1 MITIQLTFDAAE
13 KAIKT
18 LQFFE
23 SLNHNKTD
31 KDTLVSLTPLPTVEV
46 HTRIR
51 KKAETESKPV
61 ETESKPVETDWKNC
75 IYKEEEQYTTHEDLK
90 RFVQQEMLPV
100 LTQGEVMAY
109 MFNSWNKLTRLL
121 DLPTADIPAFCSA
134 AKLYIEK
141 VKAEKQAETASTTEA

>member
-61 ETESKPVETDWKNC
+61 ETERIFQRSARQQNC
-75 IYKEEEQYTTHEDLK
+75 ILK
-90 RFVQQEMLPV
+90 KSKQKNRPKLPRPRRR
-100 LTQGEVMAY
+100 
-109 MFNSWNKLTRLL
+109 K
-121 DLPTADIPAFCSA
+121 
-134 AKLYIEK
+134 
-141 VKAEKQAETASTTEA
+141 